1 MDELNLIIK
10 ALRAWGSGQEKPLF
24 GPSGLCANLAH
35 LFAPPEAVIDG
46 LLYDV
51 FDEAFRSWPSYS
63 GNREYPVPD
72 PEAPSDIAAAHSIY
86 YNQDN
91 LWEDSP
97 YGNLRR
103 ELCLH
108 TADWLEAN
116 KSKVLPLFEEKFH
129 D

>member
-1 MDELNLIIK
+1 MELNQISK
-10 ALRAWGSGQEKPLF
+10 AIRAWGSGQEKPLL
-24 GPSGLCANLAH
+24 SYYGLCGNLVQLCGLSRA
-35 LFAPPEAVIDG
+35 AIDD
-46 LLYDV
+46 LL
-51 FDEAFRSWPSYS
+51 DEAFRSWPSYS
-63 GNREYPVPD
+63 GSREYPVPD
-72 PEAPSDIAAAHSIY
+72 PEAPSNKAAAYRIY
-86 YNQDN
+86 YTHDN

-116 KSKVLPLFEEKFH
+116 KSKVLSLFEEKFH

>member
-1 MDELNLIIK
+1 MDKLNWIIK
-10 ALRAWGSGQEKPLF
+10 TLRAWGSGQEKPHVKY
-24 GPSGLCANLAH
+24 GICRNLRV
-35 LFAPPEAVIDG
+35 LWNLPDAPADD
-46 LLYDV
+46 LLQ
-51 FDEAFRSWPSYS
+51 EAFRSWSHYS
-63 GNREYPVPD
+63 GSRKFPVPD
-72 PEAPSDIAAAHSIY
+72 PEAPFDEVAASSIY
-86 YNQDN
+86 YNRHD

-108 TADWLEAN
+108 IADWLEAN

>member
-1 MDELNLIIK
+1 MDELNRIIK
-10 ALRAWGSGQEKPLF
+10 TLRAWGSGQEP
-24 GPSGLCANLAH
+24 PVDSYGLCRNLQ
-35 LFAPPEAVIDG
+35 
-46 LLYDV
+46 LLWNLSDV
-51 FDEAFRSWPSYS
+51 QADDLLQEAFRSWSHYS
-63 GNREYPVPD
+63 GSQKFPVPD
-72 PEAPSDIAAAHSIY
+72 PEAPFDEVAAYKIY
-86 YNQDN
+86 WTPN

>member
-1 MDELNLIIK
+1 MDELSRIIK
-10 ALRAWGSGQEKPLF
+10 TLRAWGSGQEKPLDYY
-24 GPSGLCANLAH
+24 GLCGNLVH
-35 LFAPPEAVIDG
+35 LCGLPEAITDD
-46 LLYDV
+46 LLGG
-51 FDEAFRSWPSYS
+51 AFRSWPNYS
-63 GNREYPVPD
+63 GSREFPVPA
-72 PEAPSDIAAAHSIY
+72 PEAPSDKAAACGIY
-86 YNQDN
+86 YNHDN

-108 TADWLEAN
+108 VADWLEAN